1 MAHNSIEILYHFT
14 CPECKLW
21 WSIAMGGFSTDLDH
35 LYADLGVNSREFF
48 CPWCG
53 KKSEYNVENP
63 EDGGEYP
70 MGGGISSEED

>member
-1 MAHNSIEILYHFT
+1 
-14 CPECKLW
+14 
-21 WSIAMGGFSTDLDH
+21 MGGFSTDLDH

-63 EDGGEYP
+63 EDDGEYP